1 LNDEFY
7 HWVPERAAALLRA
20 SYHDIRDRHITPEMN
35 EYFSQFIAQNQK
47 LF

>member
-1 LNDEFY
+1 MDCMDEVDVEAHIWY
-7 HWVPERAAALLRA
+7 
-20 SYHDIRDRHITPEMN
+20 YHDIRDRHITPEMN